1 MPLSRPFLVVAALGA
16 LVAAGPAC
24 AQHCGQVVTGTLRLT
39 ADLRCS
45 GPGPAL
51 TLAGHAP
58 RLELAGFRIDM
69 GGSGAN
75 AVDVHYAQQAQVEGP
90 GVISGAGIAVSVFR
104 SQDVDLYGFTVE
116 GTQAGVV
123 ALDSLR
129 VGVTN
134 NEFRKVPGRAVF
146 IGSSPGGNLGTFGA
160 VVMSNRMNSVGSGIE
175 ICGQGTS
182 DARVRHNTITRASG
196 WGIILY
202 DGASNAVV
210 HNNSITT
217 VGHQAAIEVRSGS
230 QNAIFDNTLSGNRLA
245 SGIVIGSLTGQTCAV
260 NATATADRN
269 VVSRNQV
276 QGFLRGALVGYGN
289 GRMAHQNNLQ
299 GNLFDANGLDIV
311 LERDSY
317 LTDARGNDQA
327 SRGAGGAVVSDAGT
341 SSLY

>member
-1 MPLSRPFLVVAALGA
+1 MPFRPALAALA
-16 LVAAGPAC
+16 LLLPTFAA
-24 AQHCGQVVTGTLRLT
+24 AQTCGQVVNGTLRLT
-39 ADLRCS
+39 ADLRCP

-51 TLAGHAP
+51 VLTGSAP
-58 RLELAGFRIDM
+58 RLELGGFRIDM

-75 AVDVHYAQQAQVEGP
+75 AIDVHSAQHAQVEGP

-104 SQDVDLYGFTVE
+104 SQEVDLYGFIVE
-116 GTQAGVV
+116 GSDAGVMAV
-123 ALDSLR
+123 DSLR
-129 VGVTN
+129 VAVVN
-134 NEFRKVPGRAVF
+134 NEFRKVRDRAVF
-146 IGSSPGGNLGTFGA
+146 IGSSLGSNAGTAGA

-175 ICGQGTS
+175 ICGQGTT
-182 DARVRHNTITRASG
+182 DARVRHNAITRASG

-210 HNNSITT
+210 HDNSISSS
-217 VGHQAAIEVRSGS
+217 GYLAAIEVRSGS

-245 SGIVIGSLTGQTCAV
+245 TGIVIGSLTGQTCAV

-276 QGFLRGALVGYGN
+276 RGFVRGALVGYGN

-327 SRGAGGAVVSDAGT
+327 RRGAGGAVVSDAGT
-341 SSLY
+341 ASLY